1 MLSLRFLLFMKV
13 LVPKPIWTQAVVNRK
28 ILAAVLVD
36 IGFRKLRTRAPFV
49 KCQAKSNPRFYQ
61 KDNNENLSSKN
72 CQCCP
77 MLGNTSHKKNFSFGH
92 CPNGGRALPDFF
104 CPCPTIYFLVNK
116 MAYFFQITNDW
127 NQALISMIG
136 NLIQGSWR
144 PNKVVQLARCSLNVF
159 ACVFVF
165 VFLSLSSNDT
175 VNADIYNA
183 ATMMAVV
190 IDFPATCETCDM
202 LPLPYIWQRSQ
213 LWKLYLLML
222 FLLWIILRQKNVTIF
237 IVGHI
242 LDAMVS

>member
-1 MLSLRFLLFMKV
+1 
-13 LVPKPIWTQAVVNRK
+13 
-28 ILAAVLVD
+28 
-36 IGFRKLRTRAPFV
+36 
-49 KCQAKSNPRFYQ
+49 
-61 KDNNENLSSKN
+61 
-72 CQCCP
+72 
-77 MLGNTSHKKNFSFGH
+77 
-92 CPNGGRALPDFF
+92 
-104 CPCPTIYFLVNK
+104 

-222 FLLWIILRQKNVTIF
+222 FF
-237 IVGHI
+237 IVNHI
-242 LDAMVS
+242 ETEKRDHLYSRSHIGCYGQLMRMSCLSHNGCNILHGEIHKIVLCLKPLYSYLHQQYLKWNKRFSFVCIFLSNHESITKKRKFVQNQYWIYVPWCKI

>member
-1 MLSLRFLLFMKV
+1 
-13 LVPKPIWTQAVVNRK
+13 
-28 ILAAVLVD
+28 
-36 IGFRKLRTRAPFV
+36 
-49 KCQAKSNPRFYQ
+49 
-61 KDNNENLSSKN
+61 
-72 CQCCP
+72 
-77 MLGNTSHKKNFSFGH
+77 
-92 CPNGGRALPDFF
+92 
-104 CPCPTIYFLVNK
+104 

-190 IDFPATCETCDM
+190 IDFPATLETCDM

-222 FLLWIILRQKNVTIF
+222 FF
-237 IVGHI
+237 IVNHIETEKRDHLYSRSHIGCYGQLMRMSCLSHNGCNILHGEIHKIVLCLKPLYSFLHQQYLKWNKRFSFLCIFFIKSWINHEEEEICTKPI
-242 LDAMVS
+242 LDICTLVQNLKGWVWYMYEEQGSPMKVLSSPS

>member
-1 MLSLRFLLFMKV
+1 
-13 LVPKPIWTQAVVNRK
+13 
-28 ILAAVLVD
+28 
-36 IGFRKLRTRAPFV
+36 
-49 KCQAKSNPRFYQ
+49 
-61 KDNNENLSSKN
+61 
-72 CQCCP
+72 
-77 MLGNTSHKKNFSFGH
+77 
-92 CPNGGRALPDFF
+92 
-104 CPCPTIYFLVNK
+104 

-190 IDFPATCETCDM
+190 IDFPGTCETCDM
-202 LPLPYIWQRSQ
+202 LPLPYIWRQRSQ

-222 FLLWIILRQKNVTIF
+222 FFIVNHIETEKRDHLYSRSHIGCYGQLMRMSCLSHNGCNILHGEMHKIVLCLKPLYSYLHQQYLKWNKRFSFLCIFYQIMNQSRRRGNLYKTNTGYMYLGAKSKRMGLIYVWRAGLTNEGLIIPLLRRQKVLTKPTCF
-237 IVGHI
+237 
-242 LDAMVS
+242 L